1 MTNKIAWEKWDDID
15 LPQLDPIDEKEDDP
29 FLSGLDNA
37 IEEDLISQL
46 SFGPMLPAPK
56 MRTPLGIFSID
67 DPLRPSKMF
76 DCWIGHTNFDLTH
89 EIAMEI
95 EEVPGV
101 EAFKIMSRYRFF
113 IGIAQLFNFRD
124 VREQIQNIIG
134 GESASINTMEDA
146 EVIEV
151 LKTQLMEFKR
161 WAVFCSGDGFIDY
174 IATNEDND
182 KEFEL
187 KLKDFRNHKNSIV
200 ITSDDHKNGVV

>member
-15 LPQLDPIDEKEDDP
+15 LPQLDLLDEKEDLFFPD
-29 FLSGLDNA
+29 GEIDD
-37 IEEDLISQL
+37 DLISQL
-46 SFGPMLPAPK
+46 SFGPILPAPK
-56 MRTPLGIFSID
+56 MRTPLGTFSID

-89 EIAMEI
+89 EIAMQM

-134 GESASINTMEDA
+134 GESASINTMEDS

-151 LKTQLMEFKR
+151 LKSQLMEFKR

-174 IATNEDND
+174 IATNEDDD

>member
-1 MTNKIAWEKWDDID
+1 MTNKIAWEKWEDID
-15 LPQLDPIDEKEDDP
+15 LPRLDPIDEKQDDA
-29 FLSGLDNA
+29 FISGFDNE
-37 IEEDLISQL
+37 IEEDLIN
-46 SFGPMLPAPK
+46 FGPIFPTPR

-89 EIAMEI
+89 EIAKKM

-101 EAFKIMSRYRFF
+101 EVFKIMSRYRFF

-134 GESASINTMEDA
+134 GESASINTMEDS

-151 LKTQLMEFKR
+151 LKSQLMEFKR

-187 KLKDFRNHKNSIV
+187 KLKDFRDHNNSIF

>member
-1 MTNKIAWEKWDDID
+1 MTNKIAWEKWEDID
-15 LPQLDPIDEKEDDP
+15 LPRLDPIDEKEDMLFPD
-29 FLSGLDNA
+29 GEID
-37 IEEDLISQL
+37 EDLISQL
-46 SFGPMLPAPK
+46 NFGPILPAPK

-89 EIAMEI
+89 EIAMKI

-124 VREQIQNIIG
+124 VRQDIQDIIG
-134 GESASINTMEDA
+134 GESASINTMEDS

>member
-1 MTNKIAWEKWDDID
+1 M
-15 LPQLDPIDEKEDDP
+15 
-29 FLSGLDNA
+29 
-37 IEEDLISQL
+37 
-46 SFGPMLPAPK
+46 
-56 MRTPLGIFSID
+56 
-67 DPLRPSKMF
+67 
-76 DCWIGHTNFDLTH
+76 
-89 EIAMEI
+89 

-124 VREQIQNIIG
+124 VRQEIQDIIG
-134 GESASINTMEDA
+134 GESASINTMEDS

-174 IATNEDND
+174 IATNEDDD

>member
-15 LPQLDPIDEKEDDP
+15 LPQLDLIDEKEDMFFPD
-29 FLSGLDNA
+29 GEIDD
-37 IEEDLISQL
+37 DLISQL
-46 SFGPMLPAPK
+46 SFGPILPAPK
-56 MRTPLGIFSID
+56 MRTPLGTFSID

-89 EIAMEI
+89 EIATQM

-113 IGIAQLFNFRD
+113 RGIAQLFNFRD
-124 VREQIQNIIG
+124 VRQDIQDIIG
-134 GESASINTMEDA
+134 GESASINTMEDS

-174 IATNEDND
+174 IATNEDDD

>member
-1 MTNKIAWEKWDDID
+1 MANKIAWEKWEDID
-15 LPQLDPIDEKEDDP
+15 LPQLEQIDDKEDMFFPDGEIDEE
-29 FLSGLDNA
+29 
-37 IEEDLISQL
+37 LIAQL
-46 SFGPMLPAPK
+46 SFGPMMPVPK
-56 MRTPLGIFSID
+56 IRTPLGMFSID

-76 DCWIGHTNFDLTH
+76 DCWIGHANFDLTA
-89 EIAMEI
+89 EMVMEI
-95 EEVPGV
+95 EKVDGI

-113 IGIAQLFNFRD
+113 IGIGKLFNFRD
-124 VREQIQNIIG
+124 VRQEIQDIIG
-134 GESASINTMEDA
+134 GESASINTMEDS

-161 WAVFCSGDGFIDY
+161 WAVFCSVDGFIDY
-174 IATNEDND
+174 IATNEDDD

>member
-1 MTNKIAWEKWDDID
+1 MTNKIAWEKWEDID
-15 LPQLDPIDEKEDDP
+15 LPRLDPIDEKEDMLFPD
-29 FLSGLDNA
+29 GEID
-37 IEEDLISQL
+37 EDLISQL
-46 SFGPMLPAPK
+46 NFGPILPAPK

-89 EIAMEI
+89 EIAMKI

-124 VREQIQNIIG
+124 VRQDIQDIIG
-134 GESASINTMEDA
+134 GESASINTMEDS

-187 KLKDFRNHKNSIV
+187 KLKDFRDHNNSIV